1 MSNFSKWLGAGIG
14 FTFGGPIGAIMGFA
28 AATVF
33 DKFTKEG
40 FVKEQREYQKNHQ
53 RQKAETLS
61 GDFEI
66 SLLIL
71 ASIVIKSDGRVDNR
85 ELNYV
90 RNQFVGMYVLSMQ
103 NLNTNMKFYSEERKM
118 KRNIET
124 NNTSKCLLYYHFFCR
139 HI

>member
-85 ELNYV
+85 
-90 RNQFVGMYVLSMQ
+90 
-103 NLNTNMKFYSEERKM
+103 
-118 KRNIET
+118 
-124 NNTSKCLLYYHFFCR
+124 
-139 HI
+139 